1 MPDNKSVTP
10 PACIHNLL
18 GACVAEM
25 ESKGMKPGEIS
36 DKICGLL
43 GCSKSTY
50 YNLLAARRLPK
61 ARLQQIHLLIA
72 MGML

>member
-25 ESKGMKPGEIS
+25 EGKGMKPGEIS
-36 DKICGLL
+36 DKICAML